1 VSVAKPIAE
10 LLAELAAALGR
21 LERRWYLFGA
31 QAVVLWG
38 RPRTSLDIDVTVEL
52 GVDETP
58 RLVRALGEA
67 GLELRI
73 HTGIDDFVRR
83 TRVLPFL
90 HAASGVPVD
99 VVLAGPGLE
108 ERFFERAR
116 IVRIGGADVPVLCP
130 GDLVVTKILAGRP
143 KDLEDVR
150 GILAE
155 RVNSLDLPAI
165 RSTLRELEEALG
177 QSDLLPAL
185 ERLQERLSDR

>member
-130 GDLVVTKILAGRP
+130 EDLVVTKILAGRP